1 MKDNEKNNILMI
13 EVIQELQKHTKK
25 INVDDELDDISFS
38 LMEFTPKEVSHKYSL
53 PLSAVEKLADIIN
66 SKLSKSDEISLT
78 LFLKKMDFN
87 YDHYDFFDPRDMFFI
102 IGSKLTDMSI
112 QEVAAEENLS
122 IEIVTYINDLIEEDT
137 D

>member
-1 MKDNEKNNILMI
+1 MKDNKKNNILMT

-78 LFLKKMDFN
+78 LFLKKMDF
-87 YDHYDFFDPRDMFFI
+87 
-102 IGSKLTDMSI
+102 
-112 QEVAAEENLS
+112 
-122 IEIVTYINDLIEEDT
+122 
-137 D
+137 